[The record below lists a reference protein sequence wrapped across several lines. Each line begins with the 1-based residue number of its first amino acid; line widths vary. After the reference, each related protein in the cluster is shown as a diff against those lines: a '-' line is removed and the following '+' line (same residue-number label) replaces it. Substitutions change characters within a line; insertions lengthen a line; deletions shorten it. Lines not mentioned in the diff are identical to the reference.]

1 MRKHLV
7 LLGAGLAASVA
18 VVGPAWAG
26 NNTPAHDTSNPDYA
40 CPRTA
45 GLAASAVDTHTLSAS
60 APGRVWPPNHKPSD
74 LTFTAVSKRA
84 ADGSINTADNV
95 SITQVQTDVV
105 DTPGGAGDPN
115 NVDAPAPSIANGMGE
130 ATAKQTYL
138 VERSGK
144 GTGRTYAF
152 KVTAM
157 FSDEP
162 QACTTTFYVYIPH
175 DQGNNAPKG

>member
-26 NNTPAHDTSNPDYA
+26 NNTPGGDTTNPTKTCD
-40 CPRTA
+40 RTGGPVA
-45 GLAASAVDTHTLSAS
+45 GAVDTHTISAS
-60 APGRVWPPNHKPSD
+60 TPGRTWPPNHKPSD
-74 LTFTAVSKRA
+74 ITFTAKATKAV
-84 ADGSINTADNV
+84 GTTNTAVDV
-95 SITQVQTDVV
+95 SITGV
-105 DTPGGAGDPN
+105 DTTVMDVQGGAGDPN
-115 NVDAPAPSIANGMGE
+115 NVDAPAPAIANGMGE